1 MVKKSD
7 NRHPRDGGCRKK
19 PKSLEPQ
26 RHKGT
31 KAQRKLFLFAHAAQ
45 ASPKKLCVFVPSW
58 FNAFLPFPT
67 TSFSTKVVVFD
78 LDQKIM
84 QTNAPA

>member
-31 KAQRKLFLFAHAAQ
+31 KEAFFVCSRSSG
-45 ASPKKLCVFVPSW
+45 SPKKLCVFVPLW